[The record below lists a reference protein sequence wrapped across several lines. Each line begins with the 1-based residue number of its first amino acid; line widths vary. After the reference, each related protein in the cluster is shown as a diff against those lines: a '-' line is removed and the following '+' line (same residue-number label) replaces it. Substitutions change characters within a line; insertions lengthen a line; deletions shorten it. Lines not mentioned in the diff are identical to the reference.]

1 MMKKVWALCWLEL
14 KQILIRPQSYILMFG
29 MPIIFTLIFGGLL
42 GGSGNAKVNI
52 SLVDKDG
59 SVLSSKYYEEIKKS
73 DLISIEKVTYEEGK
87 QRIENKKSS
96 GIIIIPKDFQK
107 SMLDRKVENIQFQAS
122 ADFTG
127 GTSVE
132 QVLASALKKMEIEVS
147 AARDFEKKSNT
158 SWETMYETI
167 YTKVDPVSI
176 QKESILH
183 DDQKLNNVTG
193 RAAGFSILFVM
204 IVMLSATGTILKAR
218 QLGVWSRLLGAP
230 VSKVQILAGYILS
243 FFLIGW
249 IQFGVL
255 MILTHSLFDVQWGNL
270 LGVITLV
277 SVLLL
282 AVIGLALLLASIV
295 KTTEQQSALGNI
307 VVISTCMISGL
318 YWPIEIEPA
327 WMQVA
332 ANFVPQTWAM
342 RGFTELIVRGGT
354 LADIGGY
361 IGILSLFAGVFFVIG
376 LTRIRYD

>member
-14 KQILIRPQSYILMFG
+14 KQILIKPQSYILMFG

-42 GGSGNAKVNI
+42 GGSGNEKVNI
-52 SLVDKDG
+52 SLVDEDG
-59 SVLSSKYYEEIKKS
+59 SVLSNKYYEEIKKS
-73 DLISIEKVTYEEGK
+73 DLISIEKATYGEGK
-87 QRIENKKSS
+87 QKIENKKSS
-96 GIIIIPKDFQK
+96 GIVIIPKDFQK
-107 SMLDRKVENIQFQAS
+107 GMLDRKIENIRFQAS

-132 QVLASALKKMEIEVS
+132 QVLTSTLKKMEIEVS

-158 SWETMYETI
+158 SWETMYKEI
-167 YTKVDPVSI
+167 YTKVEPVSI

-183 DDQKLNNVTG
+183 DEQKLNNVTG

-218 QLGVWSRLLGAP
+218 QIGVWSRLLGAP
-230 VSKVQILAGYILS
+230 VSKVQLLAGYILS

-270 LGVITLV
+270 LGVIALV

-318 YWPIEIEPA
+318 YWPVEIEPA
-327 WMQVA
+327 WMQTA

-354 LADIGGY
+354 LADIGVY
-361 IGILSLFAGVFFVIG
+361 VGILTLFAGIFFVIA

>member
-14 KQILIRPQSYILMFG
+14 KQILIKPQSYILMFG

-42 GGSGNAKVNI
+42 GGSGNEKVNI

-59 SVLSSKYYEEIKKS
+59 SVLSGKYYEEIKKS
-73 DLISIEKVTYEEGK
+73 DLISIEKVTYREGT
-87 QRIENKKSS
+87 QRIEDKKSS

-107 SMLDRKVENIQFQAS
+107 SMLDGKVENIQFQAS

-167 YTKVDPVSI
+167 YTKIDPVSI
-176 QKESILH
+176 QKELILH

-230 VSKVQILAGYILS
+230 VLKVQILAGYILS

-282 AVIGLALLLASIV
+282 TVIGLALLLASIV

-307 VVISTCMISGL
+307 VVISTCMIGGL
-318 YWPIEIEPA
+318 YWPIEIEPS
-327 WMQVA
+327 WMQTA

-361 IGILSLFAGVFFVIG
+361 IGILILFAGVFFVIG

>member
-14 KQILIRPQSYILMFG
+14 KQILIKPQSYILMFG

-42 GGSGNAKVNI
+42 GGSGNEKVNI

-59 SVLSSKYYEEIKKS
+59 SVLSGKYYEEIKKS
-73 DLISIEKVTYEEGK
+73 DLISIEKVTYREGT
-87 QRIENKKSS
+87 QRIEDKKSS

-107 SMLDRKVENIQFQAS
+107 SMLDGKVENIQFQAS

-167 YTKVDPVSI
+167 YTKIDPVSI
-176 QKESILH
+176 QKELILH

-282 AVIGLALLLASIV
+282 TVIGLALLLASIV

-307 VVISTCMISGL
+307 VVISTCMIGGL
-318 YWPIEIEPA
+318 YWPIEIEPS
-327 WMQVA
+327 WMQTA

-361 IGILSLFAGVFFVIG
+361 IGILILFAGVFFVIG

>member
-1 MMKKVWALCWLEL
+1 MKKVWALCWLEL
-14 KQILIRPQSYILMFG
+14 KQILIKPQSYILMFG

-42 GGSGNAKVNI
+42 GGSGNEKVNI

-59 SVLSSKYYEEIKKS
+59 SVLSGKYYEEIKKS
-73 DLISIEKVTYEEGK
+73 DLISIEKVTYREGT
-87 QRIENKKSS
+87 QRIEDKKSS

-107 SMLDRKVENIQFQAS
+107 SMLDGKVENIQFQAS

-132 QVLASALKKMEIEVS
+132 QVLASVLKKMEIEVS
-147 AARDFEKKSNT
+147 AAREFEKKSNT
-158 SWETMYETI
+158 SWETMYKEI
-167 YTKVDPVSI
+167 YTKVEPVSI

-255 MILTHSLFDVQWGNL
+255 MILTHSLFDVQWGNV

-307 VVISTCMISGL
+307 VVISTCMIGGL

-327 WMQVA
+327 WMQTA

-361 IGILSLFAGVFFVIG
+361 IGILILFAGVFFVIG

>member
-1 MMKKVWALCWLEL
+1 MKKVWALCWLEL
-14 KQILIRPQSYILMFG
+14 KQILIKPQSYVLMFG

-42 GGSGNAKVNI
+42 GGSGNEKVNI
-52 SLVDKDG
+52 SLVDEDG
-59 SVLSSKYYEEIKKS
+59 SILSSNYYEEIKKS
-73 DLISIEKVTYEEGK
+73 DLISIEKVTYKEGK
-87 QRIENKKSS
+87 QKIENKKSS
-96 GIIIIPKDFQK
+96 GIVIIPKDFQK
-107 SMLDRKVENIQFQAS
+107 SMLDRKIENIQFQAS

-132 QVLASALKKMEIEVS
+132 RVLASALKKMEIEVS

-158 SWETMYETI
+158 SWESTYKEI
-167 YTKVDPVSI
+167 YTKVEPGSL

-183 DDQKLNNVTG
+183 DEQKLNNVTG

-218 QLGVWSRLLGAP
+218 QIGVWSRLLGAP
-230 VSKVQILAGYILS
+230 VSKVQILTGYILS

-270 LGVITLV
+270 LGVIILV

-282 AVIGLALLLASIV
+282 AIIGLALLLASIV

-318 YWPIEIEPA
+318 YWPVEIEPV
-327 WMQVA
+327 WMQTA

-361 IGILSLFAGVFFVIG
+361 IGILILFAGVFFVIG

>member
-1 MMKKVWALCWLEL
+1 MKKVWALCWLEL
-14 KQILIRPQSYILMFG
+14 KQILIKPQSYILMFG

-42 GGSGNAKVNI
+42 GGSGNTKVNI

-107 SMLDRKVENIQFQAS
+107 SMLDRKVENIQFKAS

-327 WMQVA
+327 WMQAA

-361 IGILSLFAGVFFVIG
+361 IGILSLFAGVFFIIG

>member
-14 KQILIRPQSYILMFG
+14 KQILIKPQSYILMFG

-42 GGSGNAKVNI
+42 GGSGTEKVNV

-59 SVLSSKYYEEIKKS
+59 SVLSGKYYEEIKKS
-73 DLISIEKVTYEEGK
+73 DLISIEKVTYREGT
-87 QRIENKKSS
+87 QRIEDKKSS

-107 SMLDRKVENIQFQAS
+107 SMLDGKVENIQFQAS

-167 YTKVDPVSI
+167 YTKIDPVSI

-218 QLGVWSRLLGAP
+218 QIGVWSRLLGAP

-270 LGVITLV
+270 LGVIILV

-318 YWPIEIEPA
+318 YWPVEIEPS
-327 WMQVA
+327 WMQTA

-361 IGILSLFAGVFFVIG
+361 IGILILFAGVFFVIG

>member
-1 MMKKVWALCWLEL
+1 MKKVWALCWLEL
-14 KQILIRPQSYILMFG
+14 KQILIKPQSYILMFG

-42 GGSGNAKVNI
+42 GGSGNTKVNV
-52 SLVDKDG
+52 SLVDEDG
-59 SVLSSKYYEEIKKS
+59 SVLSSKYYEDIKKS
-73 DLISIEKVTYEEGK
+73 DLISIEKVTYKEGK
-87 QRIENKKSS
+87 QKIENKKSS
-96 GIIIIPKDFQK
+96 GIVIIPKDFQK
-107 SMLDRKVENIQFQAS
+107 SMLDGRIESIQFQAS

-132 QVLASALKKMEIEVS
+132 QVLASVLKKMEIEVS

-158 SWETMYETI
+158 SWETMYKEI
-167 YTKVDPVSI
+167 YTKVEPVSI
-176 QKESILH
+176 QKESIAH
-183 DDQKLNNVTG
+183 DDQKLNDVTG

-218 QLGVWSRLLGAP
+218 QLGVWSRLLETP

-270 LGVITLV
+270 LGVIILV

-307 VVISTCMISGL
+307 VVISTCMIGGL

-327 WMQVA
+327 WMQTA

-361 IGILSLFAGVFFVIG
+361 IGILILFAGVFFVIS

>member
-1 MMKKVWALCWLEL
+1 MKKVWALCWLEL
-14 KQILIRPQSYILMFG
+14 KQILIKPQSYILMFG

-42 GGSGNAKVNI
+42 GGSGNEKVNV

-59 SVLSSKYYEEIKKS
+59 SVLSGKYYEEIKKS
-73 DLISIEKVTYEEGK
+73 DLISIEKVTYREGT
-87 QRIENKKSS
+87 QRIEDKKSS

-107 SMLDRKVENIQFQAS
+107 SMLDGKVENIQFQAS

-127 GTSVE
+127 ETSVE

-167 YTKVDPVSI
+167 YTKIDPVSI

-193 RAAGFSILFVM
+193 RATGFSILFVM

-218 QLGVWSRLLGAP
+218 QIGVWSRLLGAP
-230 VSKVQILAGYILS
+230 VSKVQILTGYILS

-270 LGVITLV
+270 LGVIILV

-282 AVIGLALLLASIV
+282 AIIGLALLLASIV

-318 YWPIEIEPA
+318 YWPVEIEPA
-327 WMQVA
+327 WMQAA

-361 IGILSLFAGVFFVIG
+361 IGILILFAGVFFVIG

>member
-1 MMKKVWALCWLEL
+1 MKKVWALCWLEL
-14 KQILIRPQSYILMFG
+14 KQILIKPQSYILMFG

-42 GGSGNAKVNI
+42 GGSGSAKVNI

-327 WMQVA
+327 WMQAA

-361 IGILSLFAGVFFVIG
+361 IGILSLFAGVFFIIG

>member
-1 MMKKVWALCWLEL
+1 MMKKVWTLCWLEL
-14 KQILIRPQSYILMFG
+14 KQILIKPQSYILMFG

-42 GGSGNAKVNI
+42 GGSGNTKVNV
-52 SLVDKDG
+52 SLVDEDG
-59 SVLSSKYYEEIKKS
+59 SVLSSKYYEDIRQS
-73 DLISIEKVTYEEGK
+73 DLISIEKVTYKEGK
-87 QRIENKKSS
+87 QKIENKKSS
-96 GIIIIPKDFQK
+96 GIVIIPKDFQK
-107 SMLDRKVENIQFQAS
+107 SMLDGRIESIQFQAS

-127 GTSVE
+127 GNSVE
-132 QVLASALKKMEIEVS
+132 QVLASTLKKMEIEVS

-158 SWETMYETI
+158 SWESMYKEI
-167 YTKVDPVSI
+167 YTKVEPVSI
-176 QKESILH
+176 QKESISH
-183 DDQKLNNVTG
+183 DDKKLNNVTG

-218 QLGVWSRLLGAP
+218 QLGVWSRLLEAP
-230 VSKVQILAGYILS
+230 VSKVQILTGYILS

-270 LGVITLV
+270 LGVIILV

-307 VVISTCMISGL
+307 VVISTCMIGGL

-327 WMQVA
+327 WMQTA

-361 IGILSLFAGVFFVIG
+361 IGILILFAGVFFIIS

>member
-14 KQILIRPQSYILMFG
+14 KQILIKPQSYILMFG

-42 GGSGNAKVNI
+42 GGSGNEKVNV

-96 GIIIIPKDFQK
+96 GIIIIPKNFQK

-158 SWETMYETI
+158 SWETMYETT
-167 YTKVDPVSI
+167 YTKVEPVSI

-218 QLGVWSRLLGAP
+218 QLGVWSRLLEAP

-318 YWPIEIEPA
+318 YWPVEIEPA
-327 WMQVA
+327 WMQTA

>member
-14 KQILIRPQSYILMFG
+14 KQILIKPQSYILMFG

-42 GGSGNAKVNI
+42 GGSGNEKVNV
-52 SLVDKDG
+52 SLVDEDD

-73 DLISIEKVTYEEGK
+73 DLISIEKVTYKEGK
-87 QRIENKKSS
+87 QKIDNKKSS
-96 GIIIIPKDFQK
+96 GIVIIPKDFQK
-107 SMLDRKVENIQFQAS
+107 SMLDRKIENVQFQAS

-132 QVLASALKKMEIEVS
+132 QVLASALKEMEIEVS

-158 SWETMYETI
+158 SWETMYKEI
-167 YTKVDPVSI
+167 NTKVEPVSI
-176 QKESILH
+176 QKESILQ

-307 VVISTCMISGL
+307 VVISTCMIGGL

-327 WMQVA
+327 WMQTA

-361 IGILSLFAGVFFVIG
+361 IGILILFAGVFFVIG

>member
-1 MMKKVWALCWLEL
+1 MKKVWALCWLEL
-14 KQILIRPQSYILMFG
+14 KQILIKPQSYILMFG

-42 GGSGNAKVNI
+42 GGSGNTKVNV
-52 SLVDKDG
+52 SLVDEDG
-59 SVLSSKYYEEIKKS
+59 SVLSSKYYEDIKKS
-73 DLISIEKVTYEEGK
+73 DLISIEKVTYKEGK
-87 QRIENKKSS
+87 QKIENKKSS
-96 GIIIIPKDFQK
+96 GIVIIPKDFQK
-107 SMLDRKVENIQFQAS
+107 SMLDGRIESIQFQAS

-132 QVLASALKKMEIEVS
+132 QVLASTLKKMEIEVS

-158 SWETMYETI
+158 SWETMYKEI
-167 YTKVDPVSI
+167 YTKVEPVSI
-176 QKESILH
+176 QKESISH
-183 DDQKLNNVTG
+183 DDQKLNDVTG

-218 QLGVWSRLLGAP
+218 QLSVWSRLLGTP

-255 MILTHSLFDVQWGNL
+255 MILTHFLFDVQWGNL
-270 LGVITLV
+270 LGVIILV

-282 AVIGLALLLASIV
+282 AVIGIALLLASIV

-307 VVISTCMISGL
+307 VVISTCMIGGL

-327 WMQVA
+327 WMQTV

-361 IGILSLFAGVFFVIG
+361 IGILILFAGVFFIIS

>member
-14 KQILIRPQSYILMFG
+14 KQILIKPQSYILMFG
-29 MPIIFTLIFGGLL
+29 MPIIFTLIFSGLL
-42 GGSGNAKVNI
+42 GGSGNTKVNV
-52 SLVDKDG
+52 SLVDEDS
-59 SVLSSKYYEEIKKS
+59 SVLSSKYYEDIKKS
-73 DLISIEKVTYEEGK
+73 DLISIEKVTYKEGK
-87 QRIENKKSS
+87 QKIENKKSS
-96 GIIIIPKDFQK
+96 GIVIIPKDFQK
-107 SMLDRKVENIQFQAS
+107 SVLDGKVESIQFQAS

-132 QVLASALKKMEIEVS
+132 QVLASSLKKMEIEVS

-158 SWETMYETI
+158 PWESMYKEI
-167 YTKVDPVSI
+167 YTKIEPVSI
-176 QKESILH
+176 QKESISH

-218 QLGVWSRLLGAP
+218 QFGVWSRLLGTS

-307 VVISTCMISGL
+307 VVISTCMIGGL

-327 WMQVA
+327 WMQTA

-361 IGILSLFAGVFFVIG
+361 IGILILFAGVFFIIS

>member
-14 KQILIRPQSYILMFG
+14 KQILIKPQSYILMFG

-42 GGSGNAKVNI
+42 GGSGNTKVNV
-52 SLVDKDG
+52 SLVDEDG
-59 SVLSSKYYEEIKKS
+59 SVLSSKYYEDIKKS
-73 DLISIEKVTYEEGK
+73 DLISIEKVTYKEGK
-87 QRIENKKSS
+87 QKIENKKSS
-96 GIIIIPKDFQK
+96 GIVLIPKDFQK
-107 SMLDRKVENIQFQAS
+107 NMLDGRIENIQFQAS

-147 AARDFEKKSNT
+147 AASDFEKKSNA
-158 SWETMYETI
+158 SWEPMYKEI
-167 YTKVDPVSI
+167 YTKVEPASI
-176 QKESILH
+176 QKESISH

-204 IVMLSATGTILKAR
+204 IVMLSATGTILNDR
-218 QLGVWSRLLGAP
+218 QLGVWSRLLEAP
-230 VSKVQILAGYILS
+230 VSKVQILTGYILS

-270 LGVITLV
+270 LGVIILV

-307 VVISTCMISGL
+307 VVISTCMIGGL

-327 WMQVA
+327 WMQTA

-361 IGILSLFAGVFFVIG
+361 IGILILFAGVFFIIS

>member
-1 MMKKVWALCWLEL
+1 MKKVWALCWLEL
-14 KQILIRPQSYILMFG
+14 KQILIKPQSYILMFG

-42 GGSGNAKVNI
+42 GGSGNTKVNV
-52 SLVDKDG
+52 SLVDEDS
-59 SVLSSKYYEEIKKS
+59 SVLSSKYYEDIKKS
-73 DLISIEKVTYEEGK
+73 DLISIEKVTYKEGK
-87 QRIENKKSS
+87 QKIENKKSS
-96 GIIIIPKDFQK
+96 GIVIIPKDFQK
-107 SMLDRKVENIQFQAS
+107 SVLDGKVESIQFQAS

-132 QVLASALKKMEIEVS
+132 QVLASSLKKMEIEVS

-158 SWETMYETI
+158 PWKSMYKEI
-167 YTKVDPVSI
+167 YTKIEPVSI
-176 QKESILH
+176 QKESISH

-218 QLGVWSRLLGAP
+218 QFGVWSRLLGTS

-307 VVISTCMISGL
+307 VVISTCMIGGL

-327 WMQVA
+327 WMQTA

-361 IGILSLFAGVFFVIG
+361 IGILILFAGVFFIIS

>member
-1 MMKKVWALCWLEL
+1 MKKVWALCWLEL
-14 KQILIRPQSYILMFG
+14 KKILIKPQSYILMFG

-42 GGSGNAKVNI
+42 GGSGNTKVNI
-52 SLVDKDG
+52 SLVDEDV
-59 SVLSSKYYEEIKKS
+59 SVLSSKYYEDIKKS
-73 DLISIEKVTYEEGK
+73 DLISIEKVTYKEGK
-87 QRIENKKSS
+87 QKIENKKSS
-96 GIIIIPKDFQK
+96 GIVIIPKDFQK
-107 SMLDRKVENIQFQAS
+107 SMLDGRIESIQFQAS

-132 QVLASALKKMEIEVS
+132 QVLASVLKKMEIEVS

-158 SWETMYETI
+158 SWETMYKEI
-167 YTKVDPVSI
+167 YTKVEPVSI
-176 QKESILH
+176 QKESISH
-183 DDQKLNNVTG
+183 DDQKLNDVTG

-218 QLGVWSRLLGAP
+218 QLGVWSRLLGTP

-270 LGVITLV
+270 LGVIILV

-307 VVISTCMISGL
+307 VVISTCMIGGL

-327 WMQVA
+327 WMQTA

-361 IGILSLFAGVFFVIG
+361 IGILILFAGVFFVIS

>member
-14 KQILIRPQSYILMFG
+14 KQILIKPQSYILMFG

-42 GGSGNAKVNI
+42 GGSGNTKVNV
-52 SLVDKDG
+52 SLVDEDG
-59 SVLSSKYYEEIKKS
+59 SVLSSKYYEDIKKS
-73 DLISIEKVTYEEGK
+73 DLISIEKVTYKEGK
-87 QRIENKKSS
+87 QKIENKKSS
-96 GIIIIPKDFQK
+96 GIVIIPKDFQK
-107 SMLDRKVENIQFQAS
+107 SMLDGRIESIQFQAS

-132 QVLASALKKMEIEVS
+132 QVLASTLKKMEIEVS

-158 SWETMYETI
+158 SWETMYKEI
-167 YTKVDPVSI
+167 YTKVEPVSI
-176 QKESILH
+176 QKESISH
-183 DDQKLNNVTG
+183 DDQKLNDVTG

-218 QLGVWSRLLGAP
+218 QLGVWSRLLGTP

-270 LGVITLV
+270 LGVIILV

-282 AVIGLALLLASIV
+282 AVIGIALLLASIV

-307 VVISTCMISGL
+307 VVISTCIIGGL

-327 WMQVA
+327 WMQTV

-361 IGILSLFAGVFFVIG
+361 IGILILFAGVFFIIS

>member
-1 MMKKVWALCWLEL
+1 MKKVWALCWLEL
-14 KQILIRPQSYILMFG
+14 KQILIKPQSYILMFG

-42 GGSGNAKVNI
+42 GGSGNEKVNV

-96 GIIIIPKDFQK
+96 GIIIIPKNFQK
-107 SMLDRKVENIQFQAS
+107 SMLDRKIENIQFQAS

-167 YTKVDPVSI
+167 YTKVEPVSI

-218 QLGVWSRLLGAP
+218 QLGVWSRLLEAP

-327 WMQVA
+327 WMQTA

-361 IGILSLFAGVFFVIG
+361 IGILILFAGVFFVIG

>member
-14 KQILIRPQSYILMFG
+14 KQILIKPQSYILMFG

-42 GGSGNAKVNI
+42 GGSGNKKVNV
-52 SLVDKDG
+52 SLVDEDG
-59 SVLSSKYYEEIKKS
+59 SVLSSKYYEDIKKS
-73 DLISIEKVTYEEGK
+73 DLISIEKVTYKEGK
-87 QRIENKKSS
+87 QKIENKKSS
-96 GIIIIPKDFQK
+96 GIVLIPKDFQK
-107 SMLDRKVENIQFQAS
+107 NMLDGRVESIQFQAS

-132 QVLASALKKMEIEVS
+132 QVLASTLKKMEIEVS
-147 AARDFEKKSNT
+147 AARDFEKKSNA
-158 SWETMYETI
+158 SWEPMYKEI
-167 YTKVDPVSI
+167 YTKVEPALI
-176 QKESILH
+176 QKESISH

-218 QLGVWSRLLGAP
+218 QLGVWSRLLGTS
-230 VSKVQILAGYILS
+230 VSKVQILTGYILS

-307 VVISTCMISGL
+307 VVISTCMIGGL

-327 WMQVA
+327 WMQTA

-361 IGILSLFAGVFFVIG
+361 IGILILFAGVFFIIS

>member
-14 KQILIRPQSYILMFG
+14 KQILIKPQSYILMFG

-42 GGSGNAKVNI
+42 GGSGNTKVNV
-52 SLVDKDG
+52 SLVDEDS
-59 SVLSSKYYEEIKKS
+59 SVLSSKYYEDIKKS
-73 DLISIEKVTYEEGK
+73 DLISIEKVTYKEGK
-87 QRIENKKSS
+87 QKIENKKSS
-96 GIIIIPKDFQK
+96 GIVIIPKDFQK
-107 SMLDRKVENIQFQAS
+107 SVLDGKVESIQFQAS

-132 QVLASALKKMEIEVS
+132 QVLASSLKKMEIEVS

-158 SWETMYETI
+158 PWKSMYKEI
-167 YTKVDPVSI
+167 YTKIEPVSI
-176 QKESILH
+176 QKESISH

-218 QLGVWSRLLGAP
+218 QFGVWSRLLGTS

-307 VVISTCMISGL
+307 VVISTCMIGGL

-327 WMQVA
+327 WMQTA

-361 IGILSLFAGVFFVIG
+361 IGILILFAGVFFIIS

>member
-1 MMKKVWALCWLEL
+1 MMKKVWTLCWLEL
-14 KQILIRPQSYILMFG
+14 KQILIKPQSYILMFG

-42 GGSGNAKVNI
+42 GGSGNTKVNV
-52 SLVDKDG
+52 SLVDEDG
-59 SVLSSKYYEEIKKS
+59 SVLSSKYYEDIRKS
-73 DLISIEKVTYEEGK
+73 DLISIEKVTYKEGK
-87 QRIENKKSS
+87 QKIENKKSS
-96 GIIIIPKDFQK
+96 GIVIIPKDFQK
-107 SMLDRKVENIQFQAS
+107 SMLDGRIESIQFQAS

-127 GTSVE
+127 GNSVE
-132 QVLASALKKMEIEVS
+132 QVLASTLKKMEIEVS

-158 SWETMYETI
+158 SWESMYKEI
-167 YTKVDPVSI
+167 YTKVEPVSI
-176 QKESILH
+176 QKESISH
-183 DDQKLNNVTG
+183 DDKKLNNVTG

-218 QLGVWSRLLGAP
+218 QLGVWSRLLEAP
-230 VSKVQILAGYILS
+230 VSKVQILTGYILS

-270 LGVITLV
+270 LGVIILV

-307 VVISTCMISGL
+307 VVISTCMIGGL

-327 WMQVA
+327 WMQTA

-361 IGILSLFAGVFFVIG
+361 IGILILFAGVFFIIS

>member
-14 KQILIRPQSYILMFG
+14 KQILRKPQSYILMFG

-42 GGSGNAKVNI
+42 GGSGNTKVNV
-52 SLVDKDG
+52 SLVDEDG
-59 SVLSSKYYEEIKKS
+59 SVLSSKYYEDIKKS
-73 DLISIEKVTYEEGK
+73 DLISIEKVTYKEGK
-87 QRIENKKSS
+87 QKIENKKSS
-96 GIIIIPKDFQK
+96 GIVIIPKDFQK
-107 SMLDRKVENIQFQAS
+107 SMLDGSKESIQFQAS

-147 AARDFEKKSNT
+147 AASDFEKKSNA
-158 SWETMYETI
+158 SWEPMYKEI
-167 YTKVDPVSI
+167 YTKIEPASI
-176 QKESILH
+176 QKESISH

-204 IVMLSATGTILKAR
+204 IVMLSATGAILKAR
-218 QLGVWSRLLGAP
+218 QLGVWSRLLEAP
-230 VSKVQILAGYILS
+230 VSKVQILTGYILS

-255 MILTHSLFDVQWGNL
+255 MILTHSLFNVQWGNL
-270 LGVITLV
+270 LGVIILV

-307 VVISTCMISGL
+307 VVISTCMIGGL

-327 WMQVA
+327 WMQTA

-361 IGILSLFAGVFFVIG
+361 IGILILFAGVFFIIS
-376 LTRIRYD
+376 LTRIRYE

>member
-1 MMKKVWALCWLEL
+1 MKKVWALCWLEL
-14 KQILIRPQSYILMFG
+14 KQILIKPQSYILMFG

-42 GGSGNAKVNI
+42 GGSGNTKVNV
-52 SLVDKDG
+52 SLVDEDG
-59 SVLSSKYYEEIKKS
+59 SVLSSKYYEDIKKS
-73 DLISIEKVTYEEGK
+73 DLISIEKVTYKEGK
-87 QRIENKKSS
+87 QKIENKKSS
-96 GIIIIPKDFQK
+96 GIVIIPKDFQK
-107 SMLDRKVENIQFQAS
+107 SMIDGRIESIQFQAS

-158 SWETMYETI
+158 SWEPMYKEI
-167 YTKVDPVSI
+167 YTKVEPVSI
-176 QKESILH
+176 RKESILH
-183 DDQKLNNVTG
+183 DDQQLNSVTG

-218 QLGVWSRLLGAP
+218 QLGVWSRLLEAP
-230 VSKVQILAGYILS
+230 VSKVQLLAGYILS

-307 VVISTCMISGL
+307 VVISTCMIGGL
-318 YWPIEIEPA
+318 YWPIEIEPT
-327 WMQVA
+327 WMQTA

-361 IGILSLFAGVFFVIG
+361 IGILILFAGVFFIIS

>member
-14 KQILIRPQSYILMFG
+14 KQILIKPQSYILMFG

-42 GGSGNAKVNI
+42 GGSGNEKVNI

-59 SVLSSKYYEEIKKS
+59 SVLSGKYYEEIKKS
-73 DLISIEKVTYEEGK
+73 DLISIEKVTYREGT
-87 QRIENKKSS
+87 QRIEDKKAS

-107 SMLDRKVENIQFQAS
+107 SMLDGKVENIQFQAS

-167 YTKVDPVSI
+167 YTKIDPVSI
-176 QKESILH
+176 QKELILH

-204 IVMLSATGTILKAR
+204 IVMLSATGTILKTR

-307 VVISTCMISGL
+307 VVISTCMIGGL
-318 YWPIEIEPA
+318 YWPIEIEPS
-327 WMQVA
+327 WMQMA

-361 IGILSLFAGVFFVIG
+361 IGILILFAGVFFVIG

>member
-1 MMKKVWALCWLEL
+1 MKKVWALCWLEL
-14 KQILIRPQSYILMFG
+14 KQILIKPQSYILMFG

-42 GGSGNAKVNI
+42 GGSGNTKVNV
-52 SLVDKDG
+52 SLIDEDS
-59 SVLSSKYYEEIKKS
+59 SVLSNKYYEDIKKS
-73 DLISIEKVTYEEGK
+73 DLISIEKVTYKEGK
-87 QRIENKKSS
+87 QKIENKKSS
-96 GIIIIPKDFQK
+96 GIVLIPKDFQK
-107 SMLDRKVENIQFQAS
+107 SVLDGKVESIQFQAS

-132 QVLASALKKMEIEVS
+132 QVLASSLKKMEIEVS

-158 SWETMYETI
+158 PWESMYKEI
-167 YTKVDPVSI
+167 YTKIEPVSI
-176 QKESILH
+176 QKESISH

-218 QLGVWSRLLGAP
+218 QFGVWSRLLGTS

-307 VVISTCMISGL
+307 VVISTCMIGGL

-327 WMQVA
+327 WMQTA

-361 IGILSLFAGVFFVIG
+361 IGILILFAGVFFIIS